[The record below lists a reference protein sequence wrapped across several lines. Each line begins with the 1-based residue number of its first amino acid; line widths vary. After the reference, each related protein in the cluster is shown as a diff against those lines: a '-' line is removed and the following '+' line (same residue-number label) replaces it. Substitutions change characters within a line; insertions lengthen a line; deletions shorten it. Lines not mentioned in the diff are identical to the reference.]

1 MALFESEEERAA
13 LAAVPAAANIDDLR
27 FFARVAPY
35 FTGRWVRIYFFI
47 INLITRGKKVKGRK
61 LNFLSNLWMNLNLLY
76 LI

>member
-35 FTGRWVRIYFFI
+35 FTGRWVRI
-47 INLITRGKKVKGRK
+47 TR
-61 LNFLSNLWMNLNLLY
+61 NLLLLLPTVRTVILRY
-76 LI
+76 RFSHQVCTLGLG